1 MNVMNQTDSG
11 YDGREPAKFTLPRH
25 LRETRSRIINSASTR
40 VAPHRDHAAYCTE
53 PARLSPVEQAG
64 RRWNFTALRT
74 HSAGLKRRLSYALLE
89 PAWQMPTDGFD
100 GSSAQRQAA
109 SCVLQGLQLEE
120 AEEGPKGSSCF
131 KYPAGI
137 FRS

>member
-1 MNVMNQTDSG
+1 MNQTVSG

-25 LRETRSRIINSASTR
+25 LREPRSRIINSASTR

-53 PARLSPVEQAG
+53 PARLSPAEQAG

-74 HSAGLKRRLSYALLE
+74 HSAGLKRRLSYVLLE
-89 PAWQMPTDGFD
+89 PAWQTPVPMPTDGFD

-109 SCVLQGLQLEE
+109 SCVLQGLQLE
-120 AEEGPKGSSCF
+120 
-131 KYPAGI
+131 
-137 FRS
+137 